1 MSRRVVLSQPMRG
14 MSTAQAAL
22 CGAAC
27 AVPLVLLGLLAA
39 ACGADSP
46 SRDESPDP
54 VRSATSNAGGS
65 SGAEN
70 AAGFETLVRDYFVL
84 LRAGREIEAIRLFH
98 PDARRSGR
106 TVVIRDS
113 ARVHDASAAGVVR
126 KLWVIRLSQAGLTP
140 PGVPIRVYQSD
151 VERLRELGRLFPDA
165 AIVGV
170 RLGDGEVRKIF
181 AVRSGQGA
189 KASAYLL
196 P

>member
-1 MSRRVVLSQPMRG
+1 
-14 MSTAQAAL
+14 
-22 CGAAC
+22 
-27 AVPLVLLGLLAA
+27 
-39 ACGADSP
+39 
-46 SRDESPDP
+46 
-54 VRSATSNAGGS
+54 
-65 SGAEN
+65 
-70 AAGFETLVRDYFVL
+70 VRDYFVL

-181 AVRSGQGA
+181 AVRSGQGT